1 MAQGNADGGVGEHVE
16 DVGEE
21 DGNNDGGGSLGD
33 YGGVDD
39 RSVLKNGDH
48 DEVSG
53 VGD

>member
-16 DVGEE
+16 D